1 MNPVNVNRPGVI
13 ENTSRMQPSQA
24 QFVPRFT
31 EVWNADLPRWDGK
44 SIHYTEFDRHFES
57 ILESYSVPEK
67 MKIRVL
73 AKCLRGQAHETVR
86 ACFTKPPEIG
96 YKLARDTLYMRYG
109 QTHMVT
115 SAYLKELTGGPPLR
129 ENNEKDLF
137 QLSTTMQNA
146 HATLVELN
154 VAGELETDSMLKGVC

>member
-1 MNPVNVNRPGVI
+1 MR
-13 ENTSRMQPSQA
+13 
-24 QFVPRFT
+24 
-31 EVWNADLPRWDGK
+31 L
-44 SIHYTEFDRHFES
+44 
-57 ILESYSVPEK
+57 L
-67 MKIRVL
+67 
-73 AKCLRGQAHETVR
+73 R

-129 ENNEKDLF
+129 ENNERDLF

-154 VAGELETDSMLKGVC
+154 VAGELETDSTLKGVYARLPKKLREAYDDVAREIFSKKMIPRFVDLMEFVTNRSLHHTTIYGEVNLSLDSQR